1 MKKVLLLL
9 AEGFEILEA
18 SVFIDVMGWNLAEGD
33 HSTELVTC
41 GLRKEIKSA
50 FNQRFVVDLLVSD
63 VDVDAF
69 DALAVPGGFEVY
81 GYYNDGYNEAFL
93 DIIHRFRANNKFIAT
108 ICVGA
113 LPLAKSGALMGRKGT
128 TYTSAVRREALQ
140 GFGVEV
146 TDQPIVVEDNIITSC
161 GPSTAVDVAFML
173 LEHLTT
179 RENADKVRQLMGFD
193 SNPQYPMQ
201 IS

>member
-1 MKKVLLLL
+1 MKKILLLL

-41 GLRKEIKSA
+41 GLRKEITSA

-63 VDVDAF
+63 VDVASF
-69 DALAVPGGFEVY
+69 DALAIPGGFEEY
-81 GYYNDGYNEAFL
+81 GYYNDAYNPAFL
-93 DIIHRFRANNKFIAT
+93 DIIRGFRASNKFIAT

-113 LPLAKSGALMGRKGT
+113 LPLAKSGALKGRKGT
-128 TYTSAVRREALQ
+128 TYTSAVRREALHR
-140 GFGVEV
+140 FGVEV
-146 TDQPIVVEDNIITSC
+146 IDRPIVVEDHLITSC
-161 GPSTAVDVAFML
+161 GPSTAIDVAFLL

-179 RENADKVRQLMGFD
+179 NENTEKVRQLMGFD
-193 SNPQYPMQ
+193 SK
-201 IS
+201 

>member
-1 MKKVLLLL
+1 MKVLLLL
-9 AEGFEILEA
+9 AEGFEVLEA

-81 GYYNDGYNEAFL
+81 GYYKDAYNQAFL
-93 DIIHRFRANNKFIAT
+93 DIIGAFRANNKFIAT

-140 GFGVEV
+140 AFGVEV
-146 TDQPIVVEDNIITSC
+146 IDQPIVMEDQMITSC

-193 SNPQYPMQ
+193 SK
-201 IS
+201 